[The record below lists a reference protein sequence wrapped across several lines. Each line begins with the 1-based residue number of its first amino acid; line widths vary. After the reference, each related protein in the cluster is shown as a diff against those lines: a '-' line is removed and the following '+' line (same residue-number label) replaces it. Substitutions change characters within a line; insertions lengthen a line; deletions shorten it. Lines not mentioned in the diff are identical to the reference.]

1 MTSPTADNYAASVD
15 QGAGYALFRLVRVLS
30 RQSSP
35 VADRLTHVLVVQG
48 IGRPESP
55 DEEVTVGRVAD
66 WLRVDPSVASRM
78 VSQTLQAGYAVRV
91 PSQGDGR
98 RIILRLT
105 PAGEMLL
112 NRTVEYQQG
121 IFDGLIADWPTR
133 DKQDFTR
140 LLIKFAAA
148 VDQMDLSDG
157 RPDRE

>member
-1 MTSPTADNYAASVD
+1 MARPTAESYAAPVE

-35 VADRLTHVLVVQG
+35 AADRLTHVLVVQG

-55 DEEVTVGRVAD
+55 DDEVTVGRVAD

-98 RIILRLT
+98 RIALRLT
-105 PAGEMLL
+105 PTGEALL
-112 NRTVEYQQG
+112 SRTVEYQQEV
-121 IFDGLIADWPTR
+121 FDSLISGWPAR

-140 LLIKFAAA
+140 LLIKFAEA
-148 VDQMDLSDG
+148 VDQVSLSDG
-157 RPDRE
+157 RPGRE